1 MRRSVI
7 GLLVAAL
14 LSSATAAAASPLSDA
29 RARERALRSELEQAT
44 RALEAADAAFY
55 EAERNL
61 QFSQRRLLATRRDL
75 DSSRSALA
83 GQAAALYRS
92 GGLVMADALLDR
104 NADRI
109 PARMELAIVVVSRQA
124 DTLASAEAARAA
136 YTSALEQVTADE
148 RRTEM
153 LRKKAKDAMG
163 ALTDRLR
170 EAERATARLS
180 ALDRSRSASTA
191 PVTVSGGGRIACL
204 MARPY
209 TYVDTWGAPR
219 SGGRSHQGTDVMAPY
234 GTKVLAYT
242 DGVISRES
250 SNAYGG
256 ITLYLQGDNGV
267 EYYYAHLASYAVPEG
282 TRVRAGQYIAN
293 NGQSGNARYTAPHVH
308 FEVHPGGPGSSPVN
322 PYPYV
327 KRACG

>member
-1 MRRSVI
+1 MRRSGI
-7 GLLVAAL
+7 GLLVVLL
-14 LSSATAAAASPLSDA
+14 LSGATAATASPLTDA
-29 RARERALRSELEQAT
+29 RGRERALRSELQQAART
-44 RALEAADAAFY
+44 LEAADVAFY

-61 QFSQRRLLATRRDL
+61 QFNQRRLLAARRDL
-75 DSSRSALA
+75 DGSRRALA

-92 GGLVMADALLDR
+92 GGLVLADALLDR
-104 NADRI
+104 DADRI
-109 PARMELAIVVVSRQA
+109 PARMELAMVVVSRQA
-124 DTLASAEAARAA
+124 DTLASAATATDA
-136 YTSALEQVTADE
+136 YTSALNQVAADE
-148 RRTEM
+148 RRM
-153 LRKKAKDAMG
+153 QALRDKAKRAMER
-163 ALTDRLR
+163 LTDRLA
-170 EAERATARLS
+170 EAERTTARLA

-191 PVTVSGGGRIACL
+191 PVTGSGGGRIACL

-242 DGVISRES
+242 DGVISRQS

-267 EYYYAHLASYAVPEG
+267 EYYYAHLASYAVGEG
-282 TRVRAGQYIAN
+282 ARVQAGQHIAN

-327 KRACG
+327 QRACG

>member
-7 GLLVAAL
+7 GLLVAVL
-14 LSSATAAAASPLSDA
+14 LSSATAVAASPLTDA
-29 RARERALRSELEQAT
+29 RARKRALRSELEEAT
-44 RALEAADAAFY
+44 RALEAADVSVY
-55 EAERNL
+55 EAEQNL

-75 DSSRSALA
+75 DNSRRALA

-104 NADRI
+104 DADRV
-109 PARMELAIVVVSRQA
+109 PARMELAMVVVSRQA
-124 DTLASAEAARAA
+124 DTLASAEAASAA

-148 RRTEM
+148 RRMQTS
-153 LRKKAKDAMG
+153 RDKAKDAMRR
-163 ALTDRLR
+163 LTDRLR
-170 EAERATARLS
+170 EAERTTARLA

-191 PVTVSGGGRIACL
+191 PVTVSGGDRIACL

-250 SNAYGG
+250 SNTYGG

-282 TRVRAGQYIAN
+282 ARVQAGQYIAN

-308 FEVHPGGPGSSPVN
+308 FEVHPGGPGSSPVT
-322 PYPYV
+322 PYPSV

>member
-7 GLLVAAL
+7 GLLVAVL

-109 PARMELAIVVVSRQA
+109 PARMELAMVVVSRQA
-124 DTLASAEAARAA
+124 DTLASAEAASAA

-148 RRTEM
+148 RRTQM
-153 LRKKAKDAMG
+153 LREKAKDAMG
-163 ALTDRLR
+163 DLTDRLR

-180 ALDRSRSASTA
+180 ALDRSRSANTT

-282 TRVRAGQYIAN
+282 SRVRAGQYIAN

-322 PYPYV
+322 PYLYV
-327 KRACG
+327 KRVCG